1 MQVLIT
7 GGGGFLGQ
15 KLAAAL
21 VANPL
26 IAGKPVSGLTLA
38 DLVAP
43 SPMNAPF
50 PVECVA
56 ADISDASAVNQLFS
70 TTPDVIYHLAAVVSG
85 AAEAD
90 FDLGMRVNLG
100 GTMNVLETARQAG
113 NVPIVIFASSVAAHG
128 GEAPEVV
135 TDGVELNPQSSYG
148 TQKVIGEK
156 LLQDYSRKGFIDGRG
171 VRLPTVTIRPGVANA
186 AASSFMSSIF
196 RDTMQGES
204 ANCPVSKNFKVWHSA
219 PRTIIGNLLLAAGI
233 PAVDFGYNRC
243 INLPGRTD
251 TIGDM
256 IGAMTSVAGPAAEAR
271 ISWKSDPAV
280 EAVVGGW
287 RAEFKP
293 KKALAMGF
301 IADKSFEDTVCWF
314 LKDDIVNK

>member
-1 MQVLIT
+1 
-7 GGGGFLGQ
+7 
-15 KLAAAL
+15 
-21 VANPL
+21 
-26 IAGKPVSGLTLA
+26 
-38 DLVAP
+38 
-43 SPMNAPF
+43 
-50 PVECVA
+50 VA
-56 ADISDASAVNQLFS
+56 ADIGDAAAVNQLFS
-70 TTPDVIYHLAAVVSG
+70 DAPDVIYHLAAVVSG

-100 GTMNVLETARQAG
+100 GTMNVLAAARQAG

-128 GEAPEVV
+128 GEAPTVV

-156 LLQDYSRKGFIDGRG
+156 LLQDYSRKGFVDGRG

-196 RDTMQGES
+196 RDTMQGDS
-204 ANCPVSKNFKVWHSA
+204 ANCPVSKDFKVWHSA
-219 PRTIIGNLLLAAGI
+219 PRTIIANLLHAAEV
-233 PAVDFGYNRC
+233 PAEAFGFNRC

-256 IGAMTSVAGPAAEAR
+256 IGAMTSVNGPDAEAR
-271 ISWKSDPAV
+271 ITWESDVAV

-287 RAEFKP
+287 RAEFVP
-293 KKALAMGF
+293 QKALGMGF
-301 IADKSFEDTVCWF
+301 VADKSFEDTVRWF
-314 LKDDIVNK
+314 LEDDIVNK

>member
-1 MQVLIT
+1 MKVLIT

-21 VANPL
+21 SANPV
-26 IAGKPVSGLTLA
+26 IAGKPVSGLVLA
-38 DLVAP
+38 DLAAP
-43 SPMNAPF
+43 APMDAPF
-50 PVECVA
+50 SVECVA
-56 ADISDASAVNQLFS
+56 ADIGDATAVNQLFS
-70 TTPDVIYHLAAVVSG
+70 NAPDVIYHLAAVVSG

-100 GTMNVLETARQAG
+100 GTMNILEAARQAG

-128 GEAPEVV
+128 GEAPAVV

-156 LLQDYSRKGFIDGRG
+156 LLQDYSRKGFVDGRG

-196 RDTMQGES
+196 RDTMQGDR
-204 ANCPVSKNFKVWHSA
+204 ANCPVSKGFKVWHSA
-219 PRTIIGNLLLAAGI
+219 PRTIVTNLLLAAEV
-233 PAVDFGYNRC
+233 PADAFGFNRC

-251 TIGDM
+251 TIDDM
-256 IGAMTSVAGPAAEAR
+256 IGAMTSVTGPEAEAR
-271 ISWKSDPAV
+271 ITWQSDAAV
-280 EAVVGGW
+280 EGVVGGW
-287 RAEFKP
+287 RSEFVP
-293 KKALAMGF
+293 EKALGMGF
-301 IADKSFEDTVCWF
+301 IADKSFEDTVRWF
-314 LKDDIVNK
+314 LEDDIVNK